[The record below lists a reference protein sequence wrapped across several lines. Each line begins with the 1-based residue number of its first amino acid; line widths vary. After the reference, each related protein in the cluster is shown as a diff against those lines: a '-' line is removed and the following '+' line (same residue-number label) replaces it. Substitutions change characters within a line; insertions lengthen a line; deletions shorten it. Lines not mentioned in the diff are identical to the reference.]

1 MQKFFKSDWPYLI
14 AFFIFAWLLA
24 GCDDV
29 EVAHETETT
38 RAGYWVE
45 VACDVD
51 DQCWG
56 LHPMGATADV
66 WAKLVSTTD
75 LRMMI
80 DAGELTSP
88 TGVSGYGGCAGNNSP
103 EPATPFSIC
112 KWDVSEQRQR
122 CWGGD
127 EEWVAEY
134 RNYCVIDFNYAAAQN
149 TYLPGSCAEL
159 WPMGLGAWQWVHG
172 SVIEQDS
179 VRAAA
184 NNGVDTIELRSGCSI
199 EF

>member
-1 MQKFFKSDWPYLI
+1 MQKLIKSDWPYLL
-14 AFFIFAWLLA
+14 AFLIFAWLLA

-29 EVAHETETT
+29 EVAHETETE

-66 WAKLVSTTD
+66 WA
-75 LRMMI
+75 
-80 DAGELTSP
+80 ELTSIVDLRERFD
-88 TGVSGYGGCAGNNSP
+88 TGELSNVAGVNGYGGCAGVGSLG
-103 EPATPFSIC
+103 PATPFAVC
-112 KWDVSEQRQR
+112 AWDTAQQHQR

-127 EEWVAEY
+127 DTWLAEY
-134 RNYCVIDFNYAAAQN
+134 KHACVFDYNYAAAQIQ
-149 TYLPGSCAEL
+149 YLPGSCADV
-159 WPMGLGAWQWVHG
+159 WPMGLGAWLWVHG
-172 SVIEQDS
+172 SIVAPDS

-184 NNGVDTIELRSGCSI
+184 NNGLDTIELRSGCSLG
-199 EF
+199 F